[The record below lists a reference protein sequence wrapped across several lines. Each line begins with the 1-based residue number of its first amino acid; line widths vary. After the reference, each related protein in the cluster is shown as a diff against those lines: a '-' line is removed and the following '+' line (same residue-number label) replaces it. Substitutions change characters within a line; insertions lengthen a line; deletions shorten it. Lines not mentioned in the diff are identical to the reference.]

1 MLRLCWPRTWVTW
14 ATAISTS
21 AFLIDPDDPAE
32 MAEAKRLNGR
42 MIDRALAMGG
52 TSTGEHGI
60 GCGKLD
66 YLEAEHG
73 AGATT

>member
-1 MLRLCWPRTWVTW
+1 
-14 ATAISTS
+14 
-21 AFLIDPDDPAE
+21 
-32 MAEAKRLNGR
+32 MAEAKRLNER

-73 AGATT
+73 AGAVDLCARSSAHSTPTT